1 MKHFKFG
8 SVNKNQGKWGNTW
21 MRFFEALVS
30 LVAYNHEDATVLSH
44 AAYSSC
50 GDPMKLIL
58 DNIPQQSW
66 WKLR

>member
-1 MKHFKFG
+1 
-8 SVNKNQGKWGNTW
+8 
-21 MRFFEALVS
+21 MRSFEALVS

-58 DNIPQQSW
+58 DNIPQQSLEAEVSSLHLDS
-66 WKLR
+66 KIDIQFHVAFFF